1 MVGEVRLHAINGEGS
16 MRRYFSRQF
25 LCRPL
30 PLAIIGSI
38 VVLILICAS
47 GVIDLGVTIA
57 NYRPHTYKAFG
68 PDMEPTI
75 HDGQFLT
82 TQDYGK
88 SNPQR
93 PDIVI
98 FHPPS
103 DPSSVQFKR
112 IIGLPGESVELT
124 ETAVL
129 INGKPLAEPY
139 LAPQHTGN
147 GASGITKLT
156 LKQDQYYV
164 LGDNR
169 QDSLDSRD
177 FGAVSRSMIMAKVV
191 AISK

>member
-1 MVGEVRLHAINGEGS
+1 
-16 MRRYFSRQF
+16 MRRYVSRQF

-47 GVIDLGVTIA
+47 GVIYLGVTIA
-57 NYRPHTYKAFG
+57 NYRAHTYKATG
-68 PDMEPTI
+68 PGMQPTI
-75 HDGQFLT
+75 QDGQFLT

-93 PDIVI
+93 SDIVI
-98 FHPPS
+98 FHPPN
-103 DPSSVQFKR
+103 DPSSVNFKR
-112 IIGLPGESVELT
+112 IIGLPGESVDVT
-124 ETAVL
+124 YAAVL

-139 LAPQHTGN
+139 LGPHFTVN
-147 GASGITKLT
+147 GASGITNLT

-169 QDSLDSRD
+169 QGSLDSRD
-177 FGAVSRSMIMAKVV
+177 FGAISRSMIMAKVV